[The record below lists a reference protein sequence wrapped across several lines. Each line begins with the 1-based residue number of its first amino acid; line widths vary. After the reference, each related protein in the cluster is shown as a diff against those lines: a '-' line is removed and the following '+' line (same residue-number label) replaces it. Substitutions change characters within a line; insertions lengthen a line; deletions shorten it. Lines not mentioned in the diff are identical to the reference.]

1 MEAET
6 AIELAPHLKSVQL
19 DAMSNGD
26 DFIPILPNFEL
37 YKMRLTHGSAPSQIS
52 TKVIG
57 VKGDPKEAK
66 LLGEFFTRMAV
77 ESGNN
82 HRDGVFLPKGAVHL
96 LGPQTYANVLQE
108 NEVFLSNVATIPMNL
123 EYAAWF
129 AVIDPTN
136 QSETEPISL
145 HDHLLL
151 KSWFLR
157 IEPVARTKCFLVT
170 TQSTLNEARTWIDEH
185 LERLVCKSIPPGSD
199 PPPSHLPRCLDKP
212 MHTKTGL
219 SYADILKKQCSLAP
233 NPEMTDTRNNQ
244 FGYVVRHATNNNCG

>member
-1 MEAET
+1 
-6 AIELAPHLKSVQL
+6 
-19 DAMSNGD
+19 
-26 DFIPILPNFEL
+26 
-37 YKMRLTHGSAPSQIS
+37 
-52 TKVIG
+52 
-57 VKGDPKEAK
+57 
-66 LLGEFFTRMAV
+66 MAAA
-77 ESGNN
+77 SGNN
-82 HRDGVFLPKGAVHL
+82 HCDGVFLPKGAVHL

-233 NPEMTDTRNNQ
+233 NPEMTDTRNNHPPRKRQ
-244 FGYVVRHATNNNCG
+244 ATIINYNLDTSSDMPQTTTVDNPTSTSTISTTSTNTATPHHPPTPTAHNDYATELQALQSEINELKKNAYHSSRTI